1 MKSRQH
7 LVLIRLSAMGDV
19 AMTVPV
25 VKAALQQNPNLKITI
40 VTKAFFGKLFLHL
53 PEVNVIEAKLKSTHK
68 GIKGLWQLSS
78 EISQLNPDY
87 IVDLH
92 NVLRSR
98 LICGFLKLRGFDY
111 RRFRKGRKQKRALT
125 KLNSNKKLKALK
137 STHERYASALKRY
150 KLKIDLSKLN
160 LDQKLTVPNTTLQ
173 QIPFNLNEEVV
184 IGIAPFAAHKPKQYP
199 LNLLDKVITELAP
212 HTKILLF
219 GGGKAEVSALNQ
231 LSNSYHNCFS
241 VAGKF
246 NFEDE
251 LALIS
256 NLDLMLSMDSGN
268 GHLAAMFG
276 VKVMTVWVTTH
287 PAAGFAPFRQ
297 SKDDCFLPD
306 LNQFPLLP
314 LSVYGNKMIDG
325 YENVAESILPS
336 TISERIKNYL
346 NKKTTCD

>member
-25 VKAALQQNPNLKITI
+25 IKAALQQNPNLKITI

-53 PEVNVIEAKLKSTHK
+53 PEVDVIEAKVKTTHK
-68 GIKGLWQLSS
+68 GIKGLWHLSS
-78 EISQLNPDY
+78 EISQLKPDY
-87 IVDLH
+87 VVDLH

-125 KLNSNKKLKALK
+125 KLNTSKKLKALK

-150 KLKIDLSKLN
+150 KLKVDLSKLEI
-160 LDQKLTVPNTTLQ
+160 DEKLTISSSILQ
-173 QIPFNLNEEVV
+173 QIPFNFNEEII
-184 IGIAPFAAHKPKQYP
+184 IGVAPFAAHKAKQYP
-199 LNLLDKVITELAP
+199 LNLLGKVIKELAP

-219 GGGKAEVSALNQ
+219 GGGEAEVNALNQ
-231 LSNSYHNCFS
+231 LSNSHHNCFS

-287 PAAGFAPFRQ
+287 PATGFAPYKQ
-297 SKDDCFLPD
+297 TKDDQFLPD
-306 LNQFPLLP
+306 LNQYPLLP

-325 YENVAESILPS
+325 YEHVAESILPS
-336 TISERIKNYL
+336 SISERIKTFL
-346 NKKTTCD
+346 NKKPSD